1 MGSYL
6 TQTVGFAALL
16 LNLLAYQCKNGR
28 RLILMQLGSN
38 ITYVIHFLMLG
49 AYTGCLSISV
59 MMLSNGLLSLQR
71 FSWAPWSSWRGWRPI
86 LCVLFVAAAAVTWQG
101 PLSLLPCLGTT
112 AAAMFNWTRNGK
124 IMRLGRL
131 AVVSPCWLFYDA
143 CVGSWSGVV
152 DETLGILSLLTSLY
166 RYGLKEL
173 DRVN

>member
-1 MGSYL
+1 MSSYL

-101 PLSLLPCLGTT
+101 PLSLL
-112 AAAMFNWTRNGK
+112 
-124 IMRLGRL
+124 

-173 DRVN
+173 DRVD

>member
-112 AAAMFNWTRNGK
+112 AAAMFNWTRNGGWAGWRWSAPAGCS
-124 IMRLGRL
+124 MMPAWAPGPEWWTRRW
-131 AVVSPCWLFYDA
+131 AFSPF
-143 CVGSWSGVV
+143 
-152 DETLGILSLLTSLY
+152 
-166 RYGLKEL
+166 
-173 DRVN
+173 